1 MLILENTTF
10 RPDTLHALRNAF
22 EPELVDQPSNKT
34 QLKPGNYFQSLHV
47 LSMISYHPSMTII
60 FNCQFFDSIEFL
72 VGQQQP
78 TGSPKIV
85 IQDIEQQIEFQS
97 DSTATSNVKITT
109 PATLTTVTVELNSD
123 QMMADEMLPVLIPR
137 KMNANF
143 ATRPTSI
150 TVARKTKKISSEI
163 NSKFMP
169 IKTKRPG
176 FKKRECS
183 KSRVENLNE
192 FQ

>member
-1 MLILENTTF
+1 M
-10 RPDTLHALRNAF
+10 
-22 EPELVDQPSNKT
+22 
-34 QLKPGNYFQSLHV
+34 
-47 LSMISYHPSMTII
+47 
-60 FNCQFFDSIEFL
+60 FNRIL

-85 IQDIEQQIEFQS
+85 IPDIERQIEFQS
-97 DSTATSNVKITT
+97 DSMPTSNVKITT
-109 PATLTTVTVELNSD
+109 PATSTTVTSGLNSD
-123 QMMADEMLPVLIPR
+123 LMMADEMLLIPR

-143 ATRPTSI
+143 ATMQTSI

-176 FKKRECS
+176 FKKREYS
-183 KSRVENLNE
+183 QILVDYIKMNFSEKRK
-192 FQ
+192 

>member
-1 MLILENTTF
+1 MLCETLSNLNWSISHQI
-10 RPDTLHALRNAF
+10 RPSSSPVTIFNHCMF
-22 EPELVDQPSNKT
+22 
-34 QLKPGNYFQSLHV
+34 
-47 LSMISYHPSMTII
+47 YHPSMNII
-60 FNCQFFDSIEFL
+60 FNCQFFDPIKIL

-85 IQDIEQQIEFQS
+85 IPDIERQIEFQS

-109 PATLTTVTVELNSD
+109 PATSTTTTVGMNSD

-137 KMNANF
+137 KMNGNF
-143 ATRPTSI
+143 ATMPTSI

-176 FKKRECS
+176 FKKREYS
-183 KSRVENLNE
+183 KI
-192 FQ
+192 

>member
-1 MLILENTTF
+1 MN
-10 RPDTLHALRNAF
+10 
-22 EPELVDQPSNKT
+22 
-34 QLKPGNYFQSLHV
+34 
-47 LSMISYHPSMTII
+47 II
-60 FNCQFFDSIEFL
+60 FNCQFFDPIKIL

-85 IQDIEQQIEFQS
+85 IPDIERQIEFQS
-97 DSTATSNVKITT
+97 DPTATSNVKITT
-109 PATLTTVTVELNSD
+109 PATSTTVTVGLNSD
-123 QMMADEMLPVLIPR
+123 QMMADEMILIPR
-137 KMNANF
+137 KFNANF
-143 ATRPTSI
+143 ATMPTSI

-183 KSRVENLNE
+183 KSRIEHNKNE